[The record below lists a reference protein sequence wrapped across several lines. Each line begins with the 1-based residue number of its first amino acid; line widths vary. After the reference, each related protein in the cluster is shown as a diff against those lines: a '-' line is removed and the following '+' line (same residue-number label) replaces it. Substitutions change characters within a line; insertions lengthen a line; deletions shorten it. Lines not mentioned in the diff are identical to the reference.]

1 MIDREFEER
10 QCFAYCRHCD
20 EVVEGDI
27 TKSVVTLPK
36 SLIVVV
42 DKFDDFGSLKNLV
55 SNYPERIDVEEQDY
69 LLSGFIS
76 QDPIYLDYNVSL
88 KEEGGDHWVSFSKRG
103 ILKSKRITSD
113 NVQMFMYSKVE

>member
-1 MIDREFEER
+1 MIDREFEEQ
-10 QCFAYCRHCD
+10 QCFAYCHHCG

-42 DKFDDFGSLKNLV
+42 DRYDDNSSLTKLV
-55 SNYPERIDVEEQDY
+55 SNYPERIDVEEQEY
-69 LLSGFIS
+69 VLSGFIS

-88 KEEGGDHWVSFSKRG
+88 KEDH
-103 ILKSKRITSD
+103 RIVRLQTMS
-113 NVQMFMYSKVE
+113 QTAPGAC